1 MGLTDMSTCDIVS
14 LNMSQVDIWR
24 TEEAMNSF
32 TGPVPRALAAFSTAI
47 LATSLALG
55 SSEQP
60 LKTIAHITVHPHLNR
75 LH

>member
-1 MGLTDMSTCDIVS
+1 
-14 LNMSQVDIWR
+14 
-24 TEEAMNSF
+24 MNSF